1 MGENI
6 FKQSDQ
12 QGINLQNIQ
21 RAHAA
26 VCQKNKQ
33 PN

>member
-6 FKQSDQ
+6 CKQRNQ

-21 RAHAA
+21 TVYAA
-26 VCQKNKQ
+26 LGQKNK
-33 PN
+33 